1 MKTNPSARG
10 ILRIRA
16 IVLCLAIFGLAVA
29 EVGVGASLAA
39 RFGHD
44 TATQTQAPQAP
55 NLSLGDLMA
64 ACPVV
69 R

>member
-1 MKTNPSARG
+1 MKTNSLARS

-16 IVLCLAIFGLAVA
+16 IVLCLAIVGLAVA
-29 EVGVGASLAA
+29 EVGFGESLAA
-39 RFGHD
+39 RFGQT
-44 TATQTQAPQAP
+44 TAAQTEAPQA
-55 NLSLGDLMA
+55 SSQGLGDLMA